1 MKLYSQ
7 RLKENNPQQ
16 PLVYDSIPQEFIQ
29 QYFYI
34 AEDFFNT
41 LPKPLSERHRY
52 WEYLC
57 RKYCLEKGIP
67 LLGEDSEC
75 YYEELM
81 LYLKSS
87 ETCVEDILDVLEL
100 TFSLELVQPVVFF
113 TAESKKRWGD
123 FLDEY
128 FQDKQE
134 HFLNLQKKY
143 VDDLNQRFRQ
153 HNLGYELVNGQIIRK
168 ESELLVQET
177 IIPAFALLKD
187 NRFSSAEDEMQ
198 KAFRFR
204 RAGENAEAILNAA
217 KAFESVMK
225 VICSEMGYEYDAD
238 KDTAKNLISHL
249 EKNAFY
255 PPSLNN
261 HIANIRT
268 TLESALPTV
277 RNKKS
282 GHGAGTASTY
292 ISDAFADYALHLAA
306 TNIVFL
312 VDLFNEKKTQA

>member
-7 RLKENNPQQ
+7 RLKENNPPQ

-52 WEYLC
+52 WEFLC

-87 ETCVEDILDVLEL
+87 EACVEDILDIIEL
-100 TFSLELVQPVVFF
+100 TFSEVIIGTFVWDTVTGRFYSPDELQD
-113 TAESKKRWGD
+113 TLYETNKKIAI
-123 FLDEY
+123 
-128 FQDKQE
+128 
-134 HFLNLQKKY
+134 LNL
-143 VDDLNQRFRQ
+143 NARFRQ

-168 ESELLVQET
+168 DSELLVQET
-177 IIPAFALLKD
+177 IAPAFSLLRDK
-187 NRFSSAEDEMQ
+187 RFSSAEDEMQ

-204 RAGENAEAILNAA
+204 RDGENAEAILNAA

-238 KDTAKNLISHL
+238 KDTAKNLIAHL

-261 HIANIRT
+261 HITNIRT

-312 VDLFNEKKTQA
+312 VDLFNEKKTKA

>member
-7 RLKENNPQQ
+7 RLKENNPPQ

-41 LPKPLSERHRY
+41 LPKPLSEEHRY
-52 WEYLC
+52 WECLC

-75 YYEELM
+75 YCEELM
-81 LYLKSS
+81 FYLKSF
-87 ETCVEDILDVLEL
+87 EACVEDILDIIEL
-100 TFSLELVQPVVFF
+100 TFSEVIIGAFVWDTVTGHFYPAEEL
-113 TAESKKRWGD
+113 
-123 FLDEY
+123 
-128 FQDKQE
+128 QDTIYETDKE
-134 HFLNLQKKY
+134 IAISNLNA
-143 VDDLNQRFRQ
+143 RFRQ

-168 ESELLVQET
+168 DSELLVQKT
-177 IIPAFALLKD
+177 ITPAFSLLHDK
-187 NRFSSAEDEMQ
+187 RFSSAEDEMQ

-204 RAGENAEAILNAA
+204 RDGENAEAILNAA

>member
-7 RLKENNPQQ
+7 RLKESKPQQ
-16 PLVYDSIPQEFIQ
+16 PFIYNSIPPEFIQ

-34 AEDFFNT
+34 VEEFFNT

-52 WEYLC
+52 WEILC

-75 YYEELM
+75 YDEELM

-87 ETCVEDILDVLEL
+87 EVSVEDILDIIEL
-100 TFSLELVQPVVFF
+100 TFSESIIGTYMWDTVTGYLYPPNELQD
-113 TAESKKRWGD
+113 TLYETNKKVAI
-123 FLDEY
+123 
-128 FQDKQE
+128 
-134 HFLNLQKKY
+134 LNL
-143 VDDLNQRFRQ
+143 NARFRQ
-153 HNLGYELVNGQIIRK
+153 HNLGYELVNDQVIRK
-168 ESELLVQET
+168 DSELLAQET
-177 IIPAFALLKD
+177 ITPVYALLRD

-204 RAGENAEAILNAA
+204 RSGDNAEAILNAA

-225 VICSEMGYEYDAD
+225 VICFEMGYEYDAE
-238 KDTAKNLISHL
+238 KDTAKTLIAHL
-249 EKNAFY
+249 EQNAFY
-255 PPSLNN
+255 PSSLNN
-261 HIANIRT
+261 HMANIRT
-268 TLESALPTV
+268 TLESALPTI

-282 GHGAGTASTY
+282 GHGAGTETTAVP
-292 ISDAFADYALHLAA
+292 DAFADYALHLAA

-312 VDLFNEKKTQA
+312 VDLFNEKELKHKGN